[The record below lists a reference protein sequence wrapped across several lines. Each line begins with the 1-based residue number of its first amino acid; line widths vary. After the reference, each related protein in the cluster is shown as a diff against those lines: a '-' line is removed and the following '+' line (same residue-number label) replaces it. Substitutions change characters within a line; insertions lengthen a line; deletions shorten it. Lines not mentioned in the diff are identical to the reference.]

1 MKTKMTAPLE
11 TKTIAAVQIEIRRR
25 KCARLL
31 IPLLA
36 CVILGT
42 PAKTA
47 AQTFATYPAGDN
59 VTPSLGQF
67 QIVLDQAWV
76 KIFDVIIPN
85 SPLGSVLSTKHIKL
99 YHNGVITSPTLY
111 DPNTLIGRWIMLE
124 RSPVKRQAAPMSM
137 KASWS
142 FIPPG
147 PARPAERV
155 KFTLFS
161 NPCTW
166 LIH

>member
-1 MKTKMTAPLE
+1 MKNNLIAPLE
-11 TKTIAAVQIEIRRR
+11 TKTTAAIQIEIRRR

-47 AQTFATYPAGDN
+47 AQTFATYPAGDD

-99 YHNGVITSPTLY
+99 CHKGVITSPTA
-111 DPNTLIGRWIMLE
+111 NWITL
-124 RSPVKRQAAPMSM
+124 VTNVAA
-137 KASWS
+137 
-142 FIPPG
+142 
-147 PARPAERV
+147 
-155 KFTLFS
+155 S
-161 NPCTW
+161 NPVVFVDNDATNGLGFCRVGR
-166 LIH
+166 LPNP

>member
-1 MKTKMTAPLE
+1 VTSAGSRRRDAYGNPQTEKKQKNKTMKNNLIAPLE
-11 TKTIAAVQIEIRRR
+11 TKTTAAIQIEIRRR

-36 CVILGT
+36 RVMLGT

-47 AQTFATYPAGDN
+47 AQTFATYPAGDD

-99 YHNGVITSPTLY
+99 YHKGVITSPTL
-111 DPNTLIGRWIMLE
+111 TIR
-124 RSPVKRQAAPMSM
+124 
-137 KASWS
+137 
-142 FIPPG
+142 IP
-147 PARPAERV
+147 
-155 KFTLFS
+155 
-161 NPCTW
+161 
-166 LIH
+166 